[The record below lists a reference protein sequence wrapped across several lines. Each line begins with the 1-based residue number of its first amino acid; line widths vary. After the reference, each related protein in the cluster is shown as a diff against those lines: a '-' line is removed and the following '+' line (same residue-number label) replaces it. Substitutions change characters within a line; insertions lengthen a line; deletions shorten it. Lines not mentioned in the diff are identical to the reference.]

1 MCPYTTCGQMVIQL
15 WGQQQVIWQFALIQV
30 VLYLYKT
37 EIVQAKHNLAILKVQ
52 VMGCLAIQEV
62 PVRFDWRPHNQP
74 LREMQLDH
82 PPHPIL
88 CPYQSNPAAI
98 KVQRLEN

>member
-15 WGQQQVIWQFALIQV
+15 WGQQQVIWQSALIQV

-62 PVRFDWRPHNQP
+62 PVRFDWRPHPSGKCNWIIP
-74 LREMQLDH
+74 PTRFCVHTNRIQL
-82 PPHPIL
+82 P
-88 CPYQSNPAAI
+88 
-98 KVQRLEN
+98 